1 MVDTTAVRCVHDTL
15 THWFITVESVSCQ
28 LYRRFRLSVC
38 LSHSRAL
45 ISHCTISTWC
55 LFKMADDMSL
65 ATLKINNTGKAS
77 YYSSHYVWFII
88 IFDFKWQPKSKGS
101 KIKGP
106 VAANSSSSTPTTTI
120 PPTPVAIEIVAYSQ
134 QSRFHRET
142 FDANSTD
149 IDLKGVN
156 VSVNNK
162 ELLVDAHLRLKSG
175 VRYGMVGQNGVGK
188 SGT

>member
-1 MVDTTAVRCVHDTL
+1 M
-15 THWFITVESVSCQ
+15 
-28 LYRRFRLSVC
+28 
-38 LSHSRAL
+38 
-45 ISHCTISTWC
+45 
-55 LFKMADDMSL
+55 
-65 ATLKINNTGKAS
+65 N
-77 YYSSHYVWFII
+77 
-88 IFDFKWQPKSKGS
+88 KGS
-101 KIKGP
+101 V
-106 VAANSSSSTPTTTI
+106 VAADSSSTPTTTTTTTTI
-120 PPTPVAIEIVAYSQ
+120 SPAVEIVAYSQ

-188 SGT
+188 SGKLNIIHTCKNASRVIELTRI

>member
-1 MVDTTAVRCVHDTL
+1 
-15 THWFITVESVSCQ
+15 
-28 LYRRFRLSVC
+28 
-38 LSHSRAL
+38 
-45 ISHCTISTWC
+45 
-55 LFKMADDMSL
+55 MAD
-65 ATLKINNTGKAS
+65 
-77 YYSSHYVWFII
+77 SS
-88 IFDFKWQPKSKGS
+88 
-101 KIKGP
+101 
-106 VAANSSSSTPTTTI
+106 ASTPI
-120 PPTPVAIEIVAYSQ
+120 PTPAVEIVAYSQ

-188 SGT
+188 SGK

>member
-1 MVDTTAVRCVHDTL
+1 
-15 THWFITVESVSCQ
+15 
-28 LYRRFRLSVC
+28 
-38 LSHSRAL
+38 
-45 ISHCTISTWC
+45 
-55 LFKMADDMSL
+55 MAD
-65 ATLKINNTGKAS
+65 
-77 YYSSHYVWFII
+77 
-88 IFDFKWQPKSKGS
+88 
-101 KIKGP
+101 
-106 VAANSSSSTPTTTI
+106 SSSTSTSATTI
-120 PPTPVAIEIVAYSQ
+120 SPAPAVEIVAYSQ

-188 SGT
+188 SGK

>member
-1 MVDTTAVRCVHDTL
+1 
-15 THWFITVESVSCQ
+15 
-28 LYRRFRLSVC
+28 
-38 LSHSRAL
+38 
-45 ISHCTISTWC
+45 
-55 LFKMADDMSL
+55 MAD
-65 ATLKINNTGKAS
+65 
-77 YYSSHYVWFII
+77 
-88 IFDFKWQPKSKGS
+88 
-101 KIKGP
+101 
-106 VAANSSSSTPTTTI
+106 SSSTSTSATTI
-120 PPTPVAIEIVAYSQ
+120 SSAPAVEIVAYSQ

-188 SGT
+188 SGK

>member
-1 MVDTTAVRCVHDTL
+1 
-15 THWFITVESVSCQ
+15 
-28 LYRRFRLSVC
+28 
-38 LSHSRAL
+38 
-45 ISHCTISTWC
+45 
-55 LFKMADDMSL
+55 MAD
-65 ATLKINNTGKAS
+65 
-77 YYSSHYVWFII
+77 SS
-88 IFDFKWQPKSKGS
+88 
-101 KIKGP
+101 
-106 VAANSSSSTPTTTI
+106 ASTPI
-120 PPTPVAIEIVAYSQ
+120 PTPAVEIVAYSQ

-188 SGT
+188 SGKWNIHYLEKKILYSMPHGYYIDDAT

>member
-1 MVDTTAVRCVHDTL
+1 MAAGSLPTTT
-15 THWFITVESVSCQ
+15 TTPS
-28 LYRRFRLSVC
+28 
-38 LSHSRAL
+38 
-45 ISHCTISTWC
+45 TI
-55 LFKMADDMSL
+55 
-65 ATLKINNTGKAS
+65 
-77 YYSSHYVWFII
+77 
-88 IFDFKWQPKSKGS
+88 
-101 KIKGP
+101 
-106 VAANSSSSTPTTTI
+106 SSTPA
-120 PPTPVAIEIVAYSQ
+120 VEIVAYSQ

-188 SGT
+188 SGNESFTVKSYYVYAHHGYR

>member
-1 MVDTTAVRCVHDTL
+1 M
-15 THWFITVESVSCQ
+15 
-28 LYRRFRLSVC
+28 
-38 LSHSRAL
+38 
-45 ISHCTISTWC
+45 
-55 LFKMADDMSL
+55 
-65 ATLKINNTGKAS
+65 N
-77 YYSSHYVWFII
+77 
-88 IFDFKWQPKSKGS
+88 
-101 KIKGP
+101 KGP
-106 VAANSSSSTPTTTI
+106 VVAADSSSTPTTTSTTI
-120 PPTPVAIEIVAYSQ
+120 SPAVEIVAYSQ

-188 SGT
+188 SGK